1 MIELVMRNM
10 GKEALRRLGA
20 FVCGICD
27 ELSEKAGS
35 VVPQSAQANTYAA
48 GTSVDV
54 CATCFERH
62 SEEAQRKQAELK
74 RQDEHRRRMDEISR
88 ERKEWMDKFLE
99 KSIPLLSVTH
109 SSSSSSYKHSCA
121 QAHDD
126 LMAATNGRF
135 GTRRR

>member
-1 MIELVMRNM
+1 MRNT

-35 VVPQSAQANTYAA
+35 VVPQDVQVGIYAV
-48 GTSVDV
+48 GTTIDV
-54 CATCFERH
+54 CAACLERH

-74 RQDEHRRRMDEISR
+74 RQDEHRRRMDEI
-88 ERKEWMDKFLE
+88 ERNHKKWMDKHLE
-99 KSIPLLSVTH
+99 KAIPLLSVTH
-109 SSSSSSYKHSCA
+109 SSSSSSYKHSCI

-135 GTRRR
+135 GTRR